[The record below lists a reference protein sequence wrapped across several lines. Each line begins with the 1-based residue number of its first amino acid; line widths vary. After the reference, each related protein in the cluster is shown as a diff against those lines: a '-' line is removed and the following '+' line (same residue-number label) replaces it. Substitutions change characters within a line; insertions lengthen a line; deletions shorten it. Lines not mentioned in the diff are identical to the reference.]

1 MSCFGPRWPNIG
13 AAFGDRPHSVSPPR
27 RVGTAILVT
36 AFNADDFSDD
46 LTASGASD
54 VRLTLPARPE
64 NVAVVRHVLGAFAEA
79 LMLPDPVIE
88 DMRLAVTEACT
99 NVVRHAYAD
108 GEPGPVEILIRPVSD
123 TLQVIVSDEG
133 RGLGP
138 SEDSS
143 GPGLGLPLIAA
154 LTHSLEIEPAG
165 NAGSRLR
172 MSFLREPRLESA

>member
-1 MSCFGPRWPNIG
+1 MSDHQSSPGLG
-13 AAFGDRPHSVSPPR
+13 EGDQDSR
-27 RVGTAILVT
+27 G
-36 AFNADDFSDD
+36 
-46 LTASGASD
+46 SD

-79 LMLPDPVIE
+79 LQLPDPLIE

-108 GEPGPVEILIRPVSD
+108 GQPGPVEILIRPEADSLLVVVSD
-123 TLQVIVSDEG
+123 RG

-138 SEDSS
+138 SDDKS

-154 LTHSLEIEPAG
+154 LSHAFEIEQVPD
-165 NAGSRLR
+165 NGSRLR
-172 MSFLREPRLESA
+172 MAFRAGPELEPA